1 MKGDLGLQDLNAWCR
16 TDILTATFFINVMG
30 LVLPMTILQIYDRI
44 IPNLAYSTFAILMAV
59 VASAIILEAVFKILR
74 ARIFSAV
81 GARYEHKTR
90 TAAFR
95 HLLSTNGQAFA
106 QDSPGS
112 YAEKVQGI
120 QTLREFF
127 SGHVASLAVD
137 IPFVFLFLVLIAVVA
152 GPLVLIPIILLAM
165 LITIV
170 YVLNKDLSRAIHAR
184 NETDRRRYNFL
195 IETLQG
201 VHTVKAL
208 GLERLMQRR
217 YERLQAKSSKGIV
230 DFSVLQSASGSLAST
245 FSQLSMVTYVSA
257 GSYFVINGHLTL
269 GGLAAGTMLTGRVLQ
284 PVIRGL
290 SLWNRYQDVRITK
303 SRMEDMFRM
312 PTENRPGSLALNHI
326 DGGIKLDN
334 VSFGYENTEQGL
346 FENVSLDI
354 PAGALIGITGPNGAG
369 LSTFM
374 ELLSGTISPTSGA
387 VTIDGHDLRA
397 LDLMRLRQQI
407 GLIPEE
413 GDIFNGTFLENL
425 TLFREGEYVVRAIEA
440 LRLVGLEEFVLS
452 LPNGLETHLGGTV
465 QTNLPLGVV
474 QKLII
479 ARTIVS
485 NPKIILFDNANSG
498 LDMTSDDQ
506 LRQAFD
512 VIRQGRTVILATY
525 RPSYLKICDKVYT
538 VNDKTLVP
546 LSGDV
551 AFATGAT
558 MAAATSAIASKS
570 REARG

>member
-16 TDILTATFFINVMG
+16 PDILTATFFINVMG

-44 IPNLAYSTFAILMAV
+44 IPNLAYSTFTILMMV
-59 VASAIILEAVFKILR
+59 VASAIVLEAVFKILR

-90 TAAFR
+90 TGAFS
-95 HLLSTNGQAFA
+95 HLLSTNRQTFA

-112 YAEKVQGI
+112 YAEKVQSV
-120 QTLREFF
+120 QALREFF
-127 SGHVASLAVD
+127 SGNVASLAVD
-137 IPFVFLFLVLIAVVA
+137 IPFVFLFLILIAVVA
-152 GPLVLIPIILLAM
+152 GPLVLIPITLLGM
-165 LITIV
+165 LVTIV

-257 GSYFVINGHLTL
+257 GSYFVINGDLTL

-284 PVIRGL
+284 PVMRGL
-290 SLWNRYQDVRITK
+290 SLWNRYQDVRISKT
-303 SRMEDMFRM
+303 RMEDLFRM
-312 PTENRPGSLALNHI
+312 PTERRPGTLALNHI
-326 DGGIKLDN
+326 DGDIKFDN
-334 VSFGYENTEQGL
+334 VSFRYENTENEL
-346 FENVSLDI
+346 FKNISLEI
-354 PAGALIGITGPNGAG
+354 PAGAMIGITGPNGAG
-369 LSTFM
+369 LSTFLEM
-374 ELLSGTISPTSGA
+374 MSGSISPTSGA
-387 VTIDGHDLRA
+387 VTIDGRDIRS
-397 LDLMRLRQQI
+397 LDLMRLRQQV
-407 GLIPEE
+407 GFIPEE
-413 GDIFNGTFLENL
+413 GDVFNGTFLENL

-452 LPNGLETHLGGTV
+452 LPNGLETRLGGTV

-485 NPKIILFDNANSG
+485 DPKIILFDNANSG
-498 LDMTSDDQ
+498 LDMTSDEQ

-512 VIRQGRTVILATY
+512 VIRRGRTIILATY
-525 RPSYLKICDKVYT
+525 RPSYLKICDKVYS
-538 VNDKTLVP
+538 VENKTLVP
-546 LSGDV
+546 FNDDRAL
-551 AFATGAT
+551 TGGS
-558 MAAATSAIASKS
+558 SAPGAPLEQTEK
-570 REARG
+570 REVS